1 MLMIEP
7 KELRLGNI
15 ILFNGEP
22 IKVMGIQTGTV
33 LLDGV
38 MRQSANGIDIEYNPI
53 PAREDVL
60 QPLPL
65 NDFLLELMNKGKFPG
80 YSGVF
85 QHQYHSGG
93 SAYSI
98 MSDKEGYFVGM
109 ERGDGPVHI
118 TPCHFYYFHQL
129 QNIHFA
135 QYGEEID
142 ISEHDVKIAWR
153 AAKNLNKK

>member
-1 MLMIEP
+1 
-7 KELRLGNI
+7 
-15 ILFNGEP
+15 
-22 IKVMGIQTGTV
+22 MGVQTGTV

-38 MRQSANGIDIEYNPI
+38 MRQSANGIDIEDTI
-53 PAREDVL
+53 PASEDAL

-65 NDFLLELMNKGKFPG
+65 NDFLLESMRKGKFLG
-80 YSGVF
+80 YAGMI

-93 SAYSI
+93 SAYFI
-98 MSDKEGYFVGM
+98 MCDEEGYFIGM

-153 AAKNLNKK
+153 IAKNLNKI

>member
-1 MLMIEP
+1 MIET
-7 KELRLGNI
+7 KELRIGNI
-15 ILFNGEP
+15 ILFKGEP
-22 IKVMGIQTGTV
+22 IKVMGVHTCTV

-38 MRQSANGIDIEYNPI
+38 MRPSTNGIDVEYNPI
-53 PAREDVL
+53 PASEDAL

-65 NDFLLELMNKGKFPG
+65 NDFLLESMRKVKFQG
-80 YSGVF
+80 YSGMI

-98 MSDKEGYFVGM
+98 MCDEEGYFIGM
-109 ERGDGPVHI
+109 EREDGPVHI
-118 TPCHFYYFHQL
+118 TPCHFYFFHQL
-129 QNIHFA
+129 QNIHFT

-153 AAKNLNKK
+153 TAKNLNKI